1 VFALLMGLTPPG
13 RPHDFSWIPPTL
25 ADAAAFY
32 DAYVR
37 RHDTTADRNPY
48 GVVLTQDNLAM
59 MTSMIWWPLRLIGLG
74 FAPKI
79 AMTELL
85 TPEELARVGQAPL
98 VGHQLIKGVL
108 GLVLRLGRD
117 VGEHTSFAARLSR
130 VVLQGMVDVD
140 RRGAV
145 SFSIPMSQADL
156 RSAAFE

>member
-1 VFALLMGLTPPG
+1 MGITPPG
-13 RPHDFSWIPPTL
+13 RPHDASWIPPTI
-25 ADAAAFY
+25 ADAATFY

-48 GVVLTQDNLAM
+48 GIVLTQDNLNM

-74 FAPKI
+74 FAPHI

-85 TPEELARVGQAPL
+85 TPAELARVGQRPL
-98 VGHQLIKGVL
+98 VGHRIVKA
-108 GLVLRLGRD
+108 GLAVILRLGRD

-130 VVLQGMVDVD
+130 LILQGMVDVD
-140 RRGAV
+140 RRGEVA
-145 SFSIPMSQADL
+145 FSIPMSQADL